1 MLSARAA
8 EAVNNRRLP
17 RSHKIAVTSTSRP
30 TLVNCHDVKLKTRIN
45 GISESTYLCHAIVKS
60 KQLTTHS
67 HQLVQQSPTTGLY
80 VNKNSPNIFR
90 ITSKI

>member
-17 RSHKIAVTSTSRP
+17 RSHKIAVTSTSCP

-67 HQLVQQSPTTGLY
+67 HQLVQ
-80 VNKNSPNIFR
+80 
-90 ITSKI
+90 